1 MGKPI
6 YRVIID
12 FGFKRKGSVRPYVW
26 KKIDTF
32 VLTNVK
38 EEIEKS
44 ENILEKIARKCNRKL
59 SDIDIN
65 FKKIHIEGQYGETAY

>member
-1 MGKPI
+1 MVTPI

-12 FGFKRKGSVRPYVW
+12 FGVKKKGSVRAYVW

-38 EEIEKS
+38 EEIEKDKA
-44 ENILEKIARKCNRKL
+44 ILKKIAKKSKRKL
-59 SDIDIN
+59 SDIEIK
-65 FKKIHIEGQYGETAY
+65 FKKIHIEGQYGETTY